1 MLKIDAHQH
10 FWQFDPIR
18 DSWIT
23 NEMSVIKRDFLPA
36 DIKPS
41 LTRNEIDGT
50 VLVQTCQDE
59 SDNEFMLKLAEQNSF
74 IKGVVGWIDLQ
85 ATNAEERLNYYYTN
99 FPKLKGIRHVVQGEP
114 DDRFMLGKKFRQGI
128 SLLKQFGF
136 TYDILIYPKHI
147 KYASELVSEF
157 PDQKFVLDHI
167 AKPFIK
173 TGEIEAWKND
183 IIDLAQYRNVFCKVS
198 GMLTEADWYKWRT
211 SDFTPYLEVIF
222 NAFGTNRL
230 MYGSDWPVCLLAG
243 AYSRSLE
250 ILQIFSS
257 RYSQQEQELFFGG
270 NAVRFYNL

>member
-23 NEMSVIKRDFLPA
+23 NEMSVIQRDFLPA

-85 ATNAEERLNYYYTN
+85 ASNAEERLNYYYTN

-136 TYDILIYPKHI
+136 TYDILIYPKHL